1 VYIAAMKPKQSKAK
15 RHNVT
20 LYESQEQ
27 KAIRCS
33 KKMFK
38 KPNISGFIQYLID
51 EHDETKT
58 ETK

>member
-1 VYIAAMKPKQSKAK
+1 MQKKQNKTK
-15 RHNVT
+15 RANIT
-20 LYESQEQ
+20 WYESQEQ

-33 KKMFK
+33 KTMFK
-38 KPNISGFIQYLID
+38 KSNISGFIQHLID